1 MIKIRVIYNHEL
13 MNIHLAEVNKTTRP
27 LYLFF
32 DAISE
37 GLCIKIFNKFQSY
50 VQYGDVYHSKSLKTL
65 NSKIWKYKGT
75 IYKLRIDNG
84 NESARVL
91 FSKSKDGNLII
102 IHAFLKSTRKTPKKE
117 AGQAISIYQTLQ
129 SLETVIWDK
138 QSMIC

>member
-1 MIKIRVIYNHEL
+1 
-13 MNIHLAEVNKTTRP
+13 MNVHLVEENKLTSP

-32 DAISE
+32 SGISE
-37 GLCIKIFNKFQSY
+37 GLQLKIFNKFQSY
-50 VQYGDVYHSKSLKTL
+50 AEYGNLYKGKSLKTL

-91 FSKSKDGNLII
+91 FSRSKDDNLII

-117 AGQAISIYQTLQ
+117 ARQAIAIYQKLE
-129 SLETVIWDK
+129 SLETYLWEQAPIA
-138 QSMIC
+138 